1 MIEPDEENIPLNDQ
15 GNDDD
20 EYMMM
25 RNIYHLMTK
34 VLMRRRSQHLCLR
47 CLLRVAYNE

>member
-15 GNDDD
+15 GNDDE
-20 EYMMM
+20 EYIPP
-25 RNIYHLMTK
+25 NDK
-34 VLMRRRSQHLCLR
+34 VLTRRRSQHLCLR